1 VTTANTLELLGSV
14 NRCQVAELE
23 KAGKQLDP
31 SAYDSCA
38 VFGQHV
44 RNVQAAVI
52 HTYQLI
58 SFAAIRE
65 TDPAKAMSLWEEMVR
80 FCEDALNVLSGLR
93 EVYPQCGTHELYDL
107 ALDYRRE
114 AQDRYLSNREDS
126 ECVTTQIPA
135 ELFPKKN

>member
-1 VTTANTLELLGSV
+1 MMASTWELLGSV

-31 SAYDSCA
+31 TAYDSCA

-52 HTYQLI
+52 HTYQMI

-65 TDPAKAMSLWEEMVR
+65 AEPAKAMSLWGEMVR
-80 FCEDALNVLSGLR
+80 FCEDALKALSGLK
-93 EVYPQCGTHELYDL
+93 EVYSRCGTHELYDL
-107 ALDYRRE
+107 VLDYRRE

-126 ECVTTQIPA
+126 ECVTNQIPA
-135 ELFPKKN
+135 GLFPKKN